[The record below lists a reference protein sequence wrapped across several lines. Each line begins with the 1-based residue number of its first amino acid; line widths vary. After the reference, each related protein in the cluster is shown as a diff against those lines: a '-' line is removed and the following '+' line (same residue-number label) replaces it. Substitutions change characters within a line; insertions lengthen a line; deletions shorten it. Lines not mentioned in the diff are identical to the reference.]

1 MDLRTEIQ
9 FLKGIGEKKAEIFRK
24 ELDLFTVEDLLYYF
38 PNKHIDKSKIY
49 DVSEIHSAI
58 SSSVQIRG
66 RISNI
71 EVLGTGKSTRL
82 KAKLSDHSGAVELV
96 WFKGIKWVQKSI
108 NAGQEYIVFGK
119 PTLFNGKFSITHP
132 EVDKP
137 SVNQGQSLDI
147 IPQYSIPEKLK
158 SQFISSKGLQKLTQT
173 IFESIKIIPEHLSPE
188 IIKSNQLLGLTDS
201 LKQLH
206 YPQSEDL
213 RKKAEFRIKFDELFF
228 IQLKLLLQKEIRKND
243 FKGQIF
249 STIGTYFNRYFKEHL
264 AFELTNAQKRVIK
277 EIRSDVNTGKQMN
290 RLLQGDVGSG
300 KTLVALFSMLMA
312 VDNGF
317 QAAMMAP
324 TEILA
329 NQHYE
334 SLHRELESLGL
345 KVHLLTGSSKKST
358 RKIIHDDLLSGEV
371 HILIGTHALIE
382 DTVQF
387 KNLGLV
393 VIDEQHRFGVAQRA
407 KFWRKNS
414 IPPHI
419 LIMTATPIP
428 RTLSMTLYG
437 DLDVSVIDELPPGRK
452 SIKTSHMYE
461 NQQPRLN
468 KFMREQIAEGRQIY
482 VVYPLINESKKLDY
496 KALEEGFW
504 QLNDDFPAPKY
515 AISIVHGQLKAK
527 DKEIEM
533 MKFVKGQ
540 TQIMVATTVIEVGV
554 NVPNASVMIIESAE
568 RFGLSQLH
576 QLRGRVGRGSDQSHC
591 ILKTSYKLSK
601 ESRTR
606 IEAMVS
612 NTDGFK
618 IAEID
623 LQLRGA
629 GSIEGTQQSG
639 VPFDFKLANLATDQ
653 SILQK
658 ARDVVEALLEHDPFL
673 NKAEHQGIK
682 NILKSKYSSKINW
695 SRIG

>member
-9 FLKGIGEKKAEIFRK
+9 FLKGVGEKKAEIFRK
-24 ELDLFTVEDLLYYF
+24 GLDLYTVEDLLYFF
-38 PNKHIDKSKIY
+38 PTKHIDKSKIY

-66 RISNI
+66 RISNV
-71 EVLGTGKSTRL
+71 ELLGSGKSQRL
-82 KAKLSDHSGAVELV
+82 KAKFSDHSGAIELV
-96 WFKGIKWVQKSI
+96 WFKAIKWVRKSL
-108 NAGQEYIVFGK
+108 NTGEEYIIFGK

-132 EVDKP
+132 EIEKP
-137 SVNQGQSLDI
+137 SPDQGQSLGI

-158 SQFISSKGLQKLTQT
+158 SQFITSKGIQKLTQLV
-173 IFESIKIIPEHLSPE
+173 FESINIIPDHLSPE
-188 IIKSNQLLGLTDS
+188 IIKNNQLLGLTDS

-206 YPQSEDL
+206 YPQSEEL
-213 RKKAEFRIKFDELFF
+213 RKRAEFRIKFDELFF

-243 FKGQIF
+243 FKGQVF

-277 EIRSDVNTGKQMN
+277 EIRTDVNTGKLMN

-329 NQHYE
+329 RQHYE
-334 SLHRELESLGL
+334 SLHQDLENLGL
-345 KVHLLTGSSKKST
+345 KVHLLTGSTKKST
-358 RKIIHDDLLSGEV
+358 RKIIHDDLLSGEA

-382 DTVQF
+382 DIVQF

-452 SIKTSHMYE
+452 AIKTSHMYE
-461 NQQPRLN
+461 TQQPRLN

-482 VVYPLINESKKLDY
+482 VVYPLINESEKLDY

-515 AISIVHGQLKAK
+515 AISIVHGQLKSK

-540 TQIMVATTVIEVGV
+540 THIMVATTVIEVGV

-606 IEAMVS
+606 IAAMVDS
-612 NTDGFK
+612 TDGFK

-623 LQLRGA
+623 LQLRGP

-658 ARDVVEALLEHDPFL
+658 ARDVVEGLLEDDPFL
-673 NKAEHQGIK
+673 KKTEHQPIK